1 MILDYRFFGAFAG
14 VMLSALPAQAQ
25 ILSDR
30 VVGDQ
35 RICSYVGSDQLPDG
49 QVIPRTEV
57 IPVGQPCPALAPY
70 RDPNRPIPGNAMLTG
85 ERTEAD
91 RRICNYSQ
99 GGTDYSRTIP
109 ITQLCAMTPDLLD
122 RQLART
128 SGTATYPGYASAAR
142 SER

>member
-1 MILDYRFFGAFAG
+1 MLDYRFLGTLAV
-14 VMLSALPAQAQ
+14 VMLSAAPVQAQ

-49 QVIPRTEV
+49 QTVPRTEV
-57 IPVGQPCPALAPY
+57 IPAGQPCPAIAPY
-70 RDPNRPIPGNAMLTG
+70 RDPNRPVPGNAMLTG

-99 GGTDYSRTIP
+99 GGTNYSRSIA
-109 ITQLCAMTPDLLD
+109 ITQNCAMTPDLLD
-122 RQLART
+122 RQSVRNSNT
-128 SGTATYPGYASAAR
+128 TTRSGY
-142 SER
+142 